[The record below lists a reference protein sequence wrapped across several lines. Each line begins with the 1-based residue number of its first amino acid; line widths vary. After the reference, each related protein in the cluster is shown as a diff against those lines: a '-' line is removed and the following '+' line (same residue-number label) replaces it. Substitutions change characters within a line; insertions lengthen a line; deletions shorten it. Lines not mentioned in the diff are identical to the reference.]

1 MRADVAAALA
11 RLKDLYDVG
20 ADPAVVLED
29 LAAFTH
35 VVTRLKL
42 APSAADDAALT
53 EEERA
58 RGKEF
63 AGKLSLRVLA
73 RAWQMLLKGIDEAK
87 AASRP
92 LAAAD
97 MVIVRI
103 AHAADLPTPDEALK
117 ALAANGGAS
126 ARPQG
131 VAASASAPDGRARM
145 AASGGARAAIAEAA
159 PASVP
164 QPQAR
169 AVEVPRLESFADLLA
184 LAGEKRELKLK
195 HALESTVRPIR
206 FETGR
211 IEVALTEHA
220 SPGLAGELSRKLE
233 QWTGQ
238 RWMVAVN
245 RDGGGETVAETRR
258 NARAKLVDDARA
270 DPVVAAVFAQF
281 PGAEIV
287 DVRVRG
293 AEGEAAPAEDGP
305 MPATDEPPFDDV
317 PHEDD

>member
-1 MRADVAAALA
+1 V
-11 RLKDLYDVG
+11 RL
-20 ADPAVVLED
+20 
-29 LAAFTH
+29 
-35 VVTRLKL
+35 
-42 APSAADDAALT
+42 
-53 EEERA
+53 
-58 RGKEF
+58 
-63 AGKLSLRVLA
+63 
-73 RAWQMLLKGIDEAK
+73 
-87 AASRP
+87 
-92 LAAAD
+92 
-97 MVIVRI
+97 

-117 ALAANGGAS
+117 ALAQNGAPPS
-126 ARPQG
+126 MRPQG
-131 VAASASAPDGRARM
+131 VAASSPAPDGRTRM
-145 AASGGARAAIAEAA
+145 AAGGNARAAIAGAA
-159 PASVP
+159 PMA

-169 AVEVPRLESFADLLA
+169 AIEMPRLESFADLVA
-184 LAGEKRELKLK
+184 LAGEKRDLKLK

-220 SPGLAGELSRKLE
+220 SPGLAGELSKKLE

-293 AEGEAAPAEDGP
+293 AEGEAPPVDDDSTPAAG
-305 MPATDEPPFDDV
+305 EPPFDDV
-317 PHEDD
+317 PYEDD

>member
-1 MRADVAAALA
+1 
-11 RLKDLYDVG
+11 
-20 ADPAVVLED
+20 
-29 LAAFTH
+29 
-35 VVTRLKL
+35 
-42 APSAADDAALT
+42 
-53 EEERA
+53 
-58 RGKEF
+58 
-63 AGKLSLRVLA
+63 
-73 RAWQMLLKGIDEAK
+73 
-87 AASRP
+87 
-92 LAAAD
+92 

-117 ALAANGGAS
+117 ALAANGGATP
-126 ARPQG
+126 RPRG
-131 VAASASAPDGRARM
+131 VAASEPAPDGRARM
-145 AASGGARAAIAEAA
+145 AASGGTRVAMAEVA
-159 PASVP
+159 PAP
-164 QPQAR
+164 EPQAR
-169 AVEVPRLESFADLLA
+169 TIEAPRLESFADLLA
-184 LAGEKRELKLK
+184 LVGEKRELKLK

-293 AEGEAAPAEDGP
+293 GEGEAAPAEDAP
-305 MPATDEPPFDDV
+305 MPSSDEPPFDDV
-317 PHEDD
+317 PYEDD